1 MKTIL
6 FCLCFFCGNLHSQTL
21 SKVIFFPPTC
31 LDDINE
37 EFLRM
42 VDSTN
47 MNNLKRLSHLDSAA
61 AYHVKYLY
69 GRNKKALG
77 GSGNVICLSH
87 VETEDLENFTEKL
100 NPKDR
105 TGNPLTFEICHDA
118 HKEGT
123 KYLNE
128 RSQVFFKMIE
138 NQSSALELLNYIG
151 DSHTAKD
158 IFASYKSSPGHYAI
172 IKSKDVGYFGSKTM
186 LFGAARFYES
196 DREADSL
203 EYVFYLVN
211 VTVFFDKTIP
221 QNEIDQL
228 NGVQ

>member
-1 MKTIL
+1 
-6 FCLCFFCGNLHSQTL
+6 
-21 SKVIFFPPTC
+21 
-31 LDDINE
+31 
-37 EFLRM
+37 
-42 VDSTN
+42 
-47 MNNLKRLSHLDSAA
+47 
-61 AYHVKYLY
+61 
-69 GRNKKALG
+69 
-77 GSGNVICLSH
+77 
-87 VETEDLENFTEKL
+87 
-100 NPKDR
+100 
-105 TGNPLTFEICHDA
+105 
-118 HKEGT
+118 
-123 KYLNE
+123 
-128 RSQVFFKMIE
+128 MIE

-158 IFASYKSSPGHYAI
+158 IFACYKSSPGHYAI

-221 QNEIDQL
+221 QSKIDQL